1 MTLSPAN
8 PMRVVLM
15 SILLFEVIAFG
26 LAVPVMIVL
35 SDVPALTAGLAGGA
49 AALLALVAAG
59 LMRRP
64 VGYPL
69 GWLTQ
74 LVAVGLGLLTS
85 AMFLV
90 GAMFLALW
98 LVSFLLGKRL
108 DEQGE
113 APGAVH

>member
-35 SDVPALTAGLAGGA
+35 SDVPALTAGIAGGG

-64 VGYPL
+64 PRDPL
-69 GWLTQ
+69 RWLTPV
-74 LVAVGLGLLTS
+74 VAGGLGLLTS
-85 AMFLV
+85 AKFPV
-90 GAMFLALW
+90 RAMVLALW
-98 LVSFLLGKRL
+98 LVSFLLG
-108 DEQGE
+108 QG
-113 APGAVH
+113 